1 MPESTPSFGRG
12 AVGQRIGPW
21 TLRQRIGAGAF
32 GETWRARHA
41 DGRVGAC
48 KLLEQPPGQE
58 LTALARLAHSAV
70 PVLLGGGTDPVPYIA
85 MEVVPGSPL
94 THLLDAGSQPIS
106 LAIQLGSILADALD
120 SVHRTGL
127 WHGDLSPSNILVQ
140 QAPALR
146 GWLIDFGLAGGAG
159 GTPAWAAPELLAGGP
174 GSPAGDIYSL
184 ALVLR
189 ALVIGALPGSNGDR
203 AGAIPSRCEGPPSA
217 PADAPEWMAG
227 LLARM
232 LQPDPAARPSAADV
246 LETLLDHGGQVAGV
260 DPAMVRRRA
269 RVCDV
274 VLPGLQEQLDL
285 WMADGGALTLVGRR
299 GAGRVHVLRQIGWQ
313 LAAEGRQTLTLHPS
327 ELAWGSI
334 EGALAELGCQL
345 PVATDPI
352 SRIDE
357 LVDLLRVREVVV
369 LVEHLEGCDAASQ
382 QLVEAIAGSEVP
394 LCVTVEEHRADLPGV
409 VELPPLDRA
418 TLGAVLQRLLGEG
431 ADQDAVCMPIL
442 EASGGLPG
450 VVVELVCSAL
460 ECGALV
466 RSLRSW
472 TWVAER
478 APVLSDAAGPID
490 LRGLPETAVRVG
502 GIVALQPRGVDL
514 GVLGTLSRCAAGDLD
529 ALLDE
534 LALRRMVTVFEQRVE
549 VTPSCR
555 AALAATLDDPVRW
568 RRELV
573 AAQAHLHGA
582 VSVELS
588 HHALALD
595 DVSLLAQYAAS
606 GVTTLTARDP
616 VAAARLAE
624 RAWERI
630 QAPDLALARIEAMRA
645 AGWVEEAATFGAEAL
660 PGLAGARR
668 VALCVALGTLEADDR
683 QRPEVGRT
691 WAGLARDALWSRP
704 APPALLVLEGSIA
717 HCLHDHEAAIR
728 KLDPVLSEPIEQVD
742 EARQALWLRAAV
754 LRSQCLHSLGRPDE
768 AIDQIEAVPPA
779 CGADTAPRA
788 RLYAALGRLYWLR
801 GRFSEADAA
810 MSSAAAR
817 GSGLSAADRARL
829 LNNIGAARYHLGRRR
844 AAVTAWEQ
852 ALGLFER
859 IGAVREV
866 VRCWVNLSV
875 GYMDSGQWDRA
886 DSATKES
893 LERTADGR
901 APDLQAHAMINAGRL
916 ALSRGRLVEAEGRFL
931 QAAEVAGAAGLR
943 RERVE
948 ALVRLAEHAVETRR
962 ADGRAVVDRAIE
974 AAEEASLSLDLA
986 EGRVLALVLDAC
998 GGATEDD
1005 LEAGAEAAIGPL
1017 REAGAAAAIAELR
1030 VWLATAFCEAG
1041 LPEGAQSRLDQARS
1055 YAQESGAV
1063 PLLERIAALQQRLD
1077 EERSAKTADD
1087 GLMRMV
1093 TLAVDINECE
1103 ELDPLLLRIA
1113 EAGRE
1118 LLGGDRAFVLDQSG
1132 AVVAATDDTDI
1143 GVPPSSFVVNQVLS
1157 THREVIAADVGERGD
1172 LREQRSVALMSL
1184 RSVYCAPLLFRETLL
1199 GVLYVDSREVR
1210 HKDVWKGVQLIQGLA
1225 ALAAVAIRRTQLK
1238 EEQVQQA
1245 AEAARFAERAA
1256 AADSLAAAN
1265 ESLSKVNEKLR
1276 RASIVDPLT
1285 QLYNRRHLTAVL
1297 SDLDA
1302 ILGRTGRAYGL
1313 IILDID
1319 HFKNINDTWG
1329 HPVGDAVL
1337 RWVAGLLADV
1347 VREEDRAFRFGGE
1360 EMVVLVD
1367 DASPE
1372 GVFALAE
1379 RLRTDLCRAPFVTD
1393 DDEVVSVSASLG
1405 VAMAVV
1411 PGEGWEDV
1419 LRRSDAALY
1428 RSKEGG
1434 RNRTTVAEPALR
1446 EGKSAVA

>member
-1 MPESTPSFGRG
+1 MSS
-12 AVGQRIGPW
+12 
-21 TLRQRIGAGAF
+21 
-32 GETWRARHA
+32 
-41 DGRVGAC
+41 
-48 KLLEQPPGQE
+48 LL
-58 LTALARLAHSAV
+58 L
-70 PVLLGGGTDPVPYIA
+70 
-85 MEVVPGSPL
+85 
-94 THLLDAGSQPIS
+94 
-106 LAIQLGSILADALD
+106 
-120 SVHRTGL
+120 
-127 WHGDLSPSNILVQ
+127 
-140 QAPALR
+140 
-146 GWLIDFGLAGGAG
+146 
-159 GTPAWAAPELLAGGP
+159 
-174 GSPAGDIYSL
+174 
-184 ALVLR
+184 
-189 ALVIGALPGSNGDR
+189 
-203 AGAIPSRCEGPPSA
+203 
-217 PADAPEWMAG
+217 
-227 LLARM
+227 RM
-232 LQPDPAARPSAADV
+232 LQPDPAVRPSAADV
-246 LETLLDHGGQVAGV
+246 LEILLDHGGQVAGV

-274 VLPGLQEQLDL
+274 VLPGLQDQIDQ
-285 WMADGGALTLVGRR
+285 WKASGGALTLVGSR
-299 GAGRVHVLRQIGWQ
+299 GAGRVHVLRQISWQ
-313 LAAEGRQTLTLHPS
+313 LAADGRQALTLHPS
-327 ELAWGSI
+327 DVAWGSV
-334 EGALAELGCQL
+334 EGALAELGCSL
-345 PVATDPI
+345 PVAADPI

-357 LVDLLRVREVVV
+357 LVDLFRARDVVV
-369 LVEHLEGCDAASQ
+369 LVEHLGDCDAASQ
-382 QLVEAIAGSEVP
+382 RLVEALAASDLPV
-394 LCVTVEEHRADLPGV
+394 CVTVSADRADLPGV
-409 VELPPLDRA
+409 VALPPLDRA
-418 TLGAVLQRLLGEG
+418 TLGAVLQRLLGDG
-431 ADQDAVCMPIL
+431 ADQDTVCMPIL
-442 EASGGLPG
+442 EVSGGLPG
-450 VVVELVCSAL
+450 AVVELVCSAL

-478 APVLSDAAGPID
+478 APTASDVGGSID
-490 LRGLPETAVRVG
+490 LRGLPELAVQVG

-534 LALRRMVTVFEQRVE
+534 LALRRLVTVFEQRVE

-555 AALAATLDDPVRW
+555 AALLETLDDPVRW

-573 AAQAHLHGA
+573 AAQSHLHG

-595 DVSLLAQYAAS
+595 DASLLAQYAAS
-606 GVTTLTARDP
+606 GVTALTARDP

-624 RAWERI
+624 RAWTRI

-668 VALCVALGTLEADDR
+668 VAMCVALGSLEADDR

-717 HCLHDHEAAIR
+717 HSLHDHDAAIAT
-728 KLDPVLSEPIEQVD
+728 LAPVLSEPIEQLE
-742 EARQALWLRAAV
+742 EAQQTLWLRAAV
-754 LRSQCLHSLGRPDE
+754 LRSQCLNSLGRPDE
-768 AIDQIEAVPPA
+768 AIAQIEAVPAA

-810 MSSAAAR
+810 MSSAAER

-866 VRCWVNLSV
+866 GRCWVNLSV
-875 GYMDSGQWDRA
+875 GYMDSGQWERA
-886 DSATKES
+886 DRATKES
-893 LERTADGR
+893 LKRTADGR

-931 QAAEVAGAAGLR
+931 QAVGVAGAAGLE

-962 ADGRAVVDRAIE
+962 ADARGAVDRAIE
-974 AAEEASLSLDLA
+974 AAEAASLSIDLA
-986 EGRVLALVLDAC
+986 EVRVLALVLDARE
-998 GGATEDD
+998 GATEEA

-1030 VWLATAFCEAG
+1030 VWLATAFCDAG
-1041 LPEGAQSRLDQARS
+1041 LPDASQSRLDQARS

-1093 TLAVDINECE
+1093 SLAVDINECE

-1118 LLGGDRAFVLDQSG
+1118 LLGGDRSFVLDRSG
-1132 AVVAATDDTDI
+1132 AVVAATDDTEV

-1245 AEAARFAERAA
+1245 AEAARLTERAA

-1265 ESLSKVNEKLR
+1265 ERLSKVNEKLR
-1276 RASIVDPLT
+1276 RASIIDPLT

-1302 ILGRTGRAYGL
+1302 ILNRSGRAYGL

-1337 RWVAGLLADV
+1337 RWVAGLLTDV

-1379 RLRTDLCRAPFVTD
+1379 RLRADLCRAPFVTD
-1393 DDEVVSVSASLG
+1393 DDAVVAVSASLG
-1405 VAMAVV
+1405 VAMAEVA
-1411 PGEGWEDV
+1411 GEGWEDV

-1428 RSKEGG
+1428 RSKEEG

-1446 EGKSAVA
+1446 PGHGAVA

>member
-1 MPESTPSFGRG
+1 MPDSAPIPGRG
-12 AVGQRIGPW
+12 RVGQQVGPW

-70 PVLLGGGTDPVPYIA
+70 PVLLGGGTEPVPYIA
-85 MEVVPGSPL
+85 MEVVPGTPL
-94 THLLDAGSQPIS
+94 THLLDAGPQPIS
-106 LAIQLGSILADALD
+106 LAVQVGSILADALD
-120 SVHRTGL
+120 CVHRTGL

-140 QAPALR
+140 QRPELR

-174 GSPAGDIYSL
+174 GSPAGDIYAL

-189 ALVIGALPGSNGDR
+189 ALVIGALPGGSGDR
-203 AGAIPSRCEGPPSA
+203 AGAIPSRCEGAPGA
-217 PADAPEWMAG
+217 PAAAPPWLAA
-227 LLARM
+227 LLTRM
-232 LQPDPAARPSAADV
+232 LQPDPAVRPTAADV
-246 LETLLDHGGQVAGV
+246 LETLLQHGGQVAGV

-274 VLPGLQEQLDL
+274 VLPGLQVQIDRWL
-285 WMADGGALTLVGRR
+285 ASGGPLTLIG
-299 GAGRVHVLRQIGWQ
+299 GPGSGRVHVLRQIGWK
-313 LAAEGRQTLTLHPS
+313 LAAAGRQTLTLHPS
-327 ELAWGSI
+327 ELAWGSV
-334 EGALAELGCQL
+334 ESALAELGCPL
-345 PVATDPI
+345 PAASDPI

-357 LVDLLRVREVVV
+357 LVDLLRQRDVVV
-369 LVEHLEGCDAASQ
+369 LVEHLDGCDEHSQ
-382 QLVEAIAGSEVP
+382 QLVQALACTDQT
-394 LCVTVEEHRADLPGV
+394 LCVTAEGPATDLPGV
-409 VELPPLDRA
+409 VPLPRFDRDA
-418 TLGAVLQRLLGEG
+418 LGAVLQRLLGEG
-431 ADQDAVCMPIL
+431 ADQDAVCQPIL
-442 EASGGLPG
+442 DASGGLPG
-450 VVVELVCSAL
+450 RVVELVCAAL
-460 ECGALV
+460 ACGALV

-478 APVLSDAAGPID
+478 APVLPDAVDRLD
-490 LRGLPETAVRVG
+490 LRGLSDAAIRVG
-502 GIVALQPRGVDL
+502 GIIALQPRGVEL
-514 GVLGTLSRCAAGDLD
+514 GVLGTLARCAAGDLD
-529 ALLDE
+529 TLLDE
-534 LALRRMVTVFEQRVE
+534 LALRRLVTVFERRVE
-549 VTPSCR
+549 AGPSSR
-555 AALAATLDDPVRW
+555 AALVETLDDPVRW

-573 AAQAHLHGA
+573 AAQSHLHGA

-606 GVTTLTARDP
+606 GVTTLTSRDP
-616 VAAARLAE
+616 VAASRLAE
-624 RAWERI
+624 RAWARL

-645 AGWVEEAATFGAEAL
+645 AGWVEEAARFGAEAL

-668 VALCVALGTLEADDR
+668 VAMCVALGTLEADDR

-691 WAGLARDALWSRP
+691 WASMARDALWSRP
-704 APPALLVLEGSIA
+704 APLALLVLEGSIA
-717 HCLHDHEAAIR
+717 HCMHDHEEAIA
-728 KLDPVLSEPIEQVD
+728 KFAPVLGEPVDDGD
-742 EARQALWLRAAV
+742 EARRTLWLRAAV

-768 AIDQIEAVPPA
+768 AITQIESIPA
-779 CGADTAPRA
+779 EVGAGTAPRA
-788 RLYAALGRLYWLR
+788 RLHAALGRLYWLR
-801 GRFSEADAA
+801 GRFSEADSA

-817 GSGLSAADRARL
+817 GSGLGAGDRARL

-859 IGAVREV
+859 IGASREV

-875 GYMDSGQWDRA
+875 GYMDLGQWDRA
-886 DSATKES
+886 DRATQES
-893 LERTADGR
+893 LARTVDGR
-901 APDLQAHAMINAGRL
+901 APDLQAHAMINSGRL
-916 ALSRGRLVEAEGRFL
+916 ALSRGRLIEAEARFL
-931 QAAEVAGAAGLR
+931 QAVEVAGAAGLR

-962 ADGRAVVDRAIE
+962 ADARAVADRAIA
-974 AAEEASLSLDLA
+974 AAEESALSLDLA
-986 EGRVLALVLDAC
+986 EGRVLALVLDARE
-998 GGATEDD
+998 GATEAE
-1005 LEAGAEAAIGPL
+1005 LEAGAEKAIGPL

-1041 LPEGAQSRLDQARS
+1041 LPTAAQSHLDQARS

-1063 PLLERIAALQQRLD
+1063 PLLDRIAALQLRLD
-1077 EERSAKTADD
+1077 EARSAKNTDD

-1118 LLGGDRAFVLDQSG
+1118 LLGGDRAFVLDQWG
-1132 AVVAATDDTDI
+1132 AVVAATHDAEA

-1184 RSVYCAPLLFRETLL
+1184 RSVYCAPLLFRNTLL

-1210 HKDVWKGVQLIQGLA
+1210 DKDVWKGVQLIQGLA

-1238 EEQVQQA
+1238 EEQVHQA
-1245 AEAARFAERAA
+1245 AQAARLAERAA

-1265 ESLSKVNEKLR
+1265 DRLSKVNEKLR

-1302 ILGRTGRAYGL
+1302 TLSRTGRPYGL

-1319 HFKNINDTWG
+1319 HFKGINDTWG

-1337 RWVAGLLADV
+1337 RWVAAMLTHV
-1347 VREEDRAFRFGGE
+1347 VREEDRTFRFGGE

-1367 DASPE
+1367 DATPQ

-1379 RLRTDLCRAPFVTD
+1379 RLRTDLSRAPFVTED
-1393 DDEVVSVSASLG
+1393 DALVAVTASLG
-1405 VAMAVV
+1405 VAMAEV
-1411 PGEGWEDV
+1411 PGEGWEGV

-1434 RNRTTVAEPALR
+1434 RNRSTVAEPALR
-1446 EGKSAVA
+1446 PGQGAVA